1 MPTSRRS
8 PVPVSCH
15 CPSPPLPPEVQI
27 HLALD
32 LFVLLRSNQ
41 TKSVLF
47 FQIRFSLCDL
57 LAMCYLIA
65 CCSVLDREFN
75 SAQIYSMEVILGE
88 VDLYF
93 VQLIWAGV
101 VGGGGGV
108 RFGQEEILLHLS
120 DLSSRIVSLHAAFHV
135 E

>member
-1 MPTSRRS
+1 
-8 PVPVSCH
+8 
-15 CPSPPLPPEVQI
+15 
-27 HLALD
+27 
-32 LFVLLRSNQ
+32 
-41 TKSVLF
+41 
-47 FQIRFSLCDL
+47 
-57 LAMCYLIA
+57 MCYLIA

-101 VGGGGGV
+101 GGWGV

>member
-1 MPTSRRS
+1 
-8 PVPVSCH
+8 
-15 CPSPPLPPEVQI
+15 
-27 HLALD
+27 
-32 LFVLLRSNQ
+32 
-41 TKSVLF
+41 
-47 FQIRFSLCDL
+47 
-57 LAMCYLIA
+57 MCYLIA

-75 SAQIYSMEVILGE
+75 SAQIYSMEVILCE

-101 VGGGGGV
+101 VWGGV